1 MTSARTVTIFM
12 NSDLLTLSRACGV
25 LRRRNSPVRGLT
37 VDSHGQ
43 PGMWRLSC
51 EIDADDATAQSLTLL
66 IQNVI
71 GVRKTTITSSPPV
84 PLSVPERGNDDSTFG
99 DHMSSSVRVYYEADS
114 DRARLHDRVFAIIG
128 YGSQGSAHAQN
139 LRDSGA
145 RVIVGLRPGGASWQ
159 KATADGLE
167 VRPVADAARAG
178 DVIMMLVPDQEQRAV
193 YESAVAPALERKTL
207 MFAHGFNIH
216 FGEIKPPAG
225 VDVSMI
231 APKSPGGLV
240 RSEYQAG
247 RGVPGL
253 VAIHQDASGSALPN
267 ALAYAT
273 GIGCSR
279 AGVIATTFAEE
290 TETDLFG
297 EQAVLCGGV
306 TALVQAGFET
316 LTEAGYAPEMAYFE
330 CLHELKLI
338 VDLIYRGGLGFM
350 RHSISN
356 TAEYGDLTR
365 GARVISPAVR
375 EEMRKLLADI
385 RNGVFAKEWIAECR
399 AGAPRFN
406 ELRRAAQ
413 DSPIE
418 KVGAKLRAMMPWTEE
433 GKRAAKP
440 KPQRQPEAERARA

>member
-1 MTSARTVTIFM
+1 MTAARTVM
-12 NSDLLTLSRACGV
+12 VLLNSDLLTLSRACGA
-25 LRRRNSPVRGLT
+25 LRRRNVPIHGFA
-37 VDSHGQ
+37 VDSDGP
-43 PGMWRLSC
+43 PGVWRLSC
-51 EIDADDATAQSLTLL
+51 EIDADDATIQNLL
-66 IQNVI
+66 LQIQNVV
-71 GVRKTTITSSPPV
+71 GVRTATASSPPG
-84 PLSVPERGNDDSTFG
+84 PLSRGERGN
-99 DHMSSSVRVYYEADS
+99 SSSTSGDTMGTSIRVYYEADTE
-114 DRARLHDRVFAIIG
+114 RARLRDRVFTIIG
-128 YGSQGSAHAQN
+128 YGSQGHAHAQN

-145 RVIVGLRPGGASWQ
+145 KVIVGLRPNGASWKQ
-159 KATADGLE
+159 ATADGLE
-167 VRPVADAARAG
+167 VRPVAEAATAG
-178 DVIMMLVPDQEQRAV
+178 DVIMLLVPDQEQRAV
-193 YESAVAPALERKTL
+193 YETAVAPALGPGKTL

-216 FGEIKPPAG
+216 FGEIVPPAG

-231 APKSPGGLV
+231 APKSPGHLV

-253 VAIHQDASGSALPN
+253 VAIHQDASGKALQN

-306 TALVQAGFET
+306 TALIQAGFET
-316 LTEAGYAPEMAYFE
+316 LTEAGYSPEMAYFE

-365 GARVISPAVR
+365 GGRVISPAVR

-413 DSPIE
+413 NHQIE
-418 KVGAKLRAMMPWTEE
+418 QVGARLRAMMPWTEE
-433 GKRAAKP
+433 GKRAKP
-440 KPQRQPEAERARA
+440 KVQRQPEREPARA

>member
-1 MTSARTVTIFM
+1 M
-12 NSDLLTLSRACGV
+12 NSTRAVSVLMSSDLLTLSRACAV
-25 LRRRNSPVRGLT
+25 LRRRNMPIRGFA
-37 VDSHGQ
+37 VDSSGQ
-43 PGMWRLSC
+43 PGVWRLSC
-51 EIDADDATAQSLTLL
+51 EIDVDDATAANLALL
-66 IQNVI
+66 IQNVV
-71 GVRKTTITSSPPV
+71 GVRTATITSSPPV
-84 PLSVPERGNDDSTFG
+84 PGDS
-99 DHMSSSVRVYYEADS
+99 MSSSVRVYYEADT
-114 DRARLHDRVFAIIG
+114 DRARLRDRVFAIIG
-128 YGSQGSAHAQN
+128 YGSQGHAHALN
-139 LRDSGA
+139 LNESGA
-145 RVIVGLRPGGASWQ
+145 RVIVGLRPGGASW
-159 KATADGLE
+159 KRASDDGLE
-167 VRPVADAARAG
+167 VRPVAEAAKAA

-193 YESAVAPALERKTL
+193 YEQAVVHALGPGKTL

-216 FGEIKPPAG
+216 FGEITPPAG

-231 APKSPGGLV
+231 APKSPGHLV

-253 VAIHQDASGSALPN
+253 VAVHQNASGKALEN

-279 AGVIATTFAEE
+279 AGVLATTFAEE

-306 TALVQAGFET
+306 TALIQAGFET

-350 RHSISN
+350 RYSISD

-365 GARVISPAVR
+365 GERVISPAVR
-375 EEMRKLLADI
+375 EEMRRLLADI
-385 RNGVFAKEWIAECR
+385 RSGAFAREWIAEGR

-406 ELRRAAQ
+406 ELRRKAKEH
-413 DSPIE
+413 PIE
-418 KVGAKLRAMMPWTEE
+418 KVGARLRAMMPWTVE
-433 GKRAAKP
+433 GARAAELGSRERP
-440 KPQRQPEAERARA
+440 KPAEPRAPSPEPLRA